1 MERYTSEQALNGI
14 LNILETV
21 VGQGNKN
28 DKKDETSDMIRQLL
42 QGAATAQA
50 AGLGLGQQIEQMANG
65 LDIIKSAGI
74 NDADVDMVAGSIT
87 RLATALNSFSV
98 NNEVRSE
105 GVVQAVSLLRLLG
118 SVEKDTVKN
127 IERLV
132 SLDVDDMKQFNEAMQ
147 WLKAVE
153 FDQAHAKSIG
163 ILISELNSLGGIDK
177 TVISGLKR
185 LQDINPKSFE
195 RLSAALA
202 ELNANTLDRS
212 SVTRVNNAI
221 AVLNALSGITT
232 DTIDAINDIRD
243 LKVSSI
249 ERLNE
254 LVSTLDLSGLKKS
267 DVNQA
272 NLLTDILKA
281 LGSIDE
287 QTLDNL
293 SNLSD
298 INPKSFEHL
307 SAILASLN
315 FKNMPKSSSANT

>member
-1 MERYTSEQALNGI
+1 
-14 LNILETV
+14 
-21 VGQGNKN
+21 
-28 DKKDETSDMIRQLL
+28 MIRQLL

-50 AGLGLGQQIEQMANG
+50 SGLGLGQQIEQMANG

-74 NDADVDMVAGSIT
+74 NDADVDMVSGSIT

-153 FDQAHAKSIG
+153 FDQAHAKSIS
-163 ILISELNSLGGIDK
+163 ILITELNALGGIDK

-185 LQDINPKSFE
+185 LQDVNPKSFE

-212 SVTRVNNAI
+212 AVTRANNAI
-221 AVLNALSGITT
+221 AVLNALAGLTT
-232 DTIDAINDIRD
+232 DTIDAINEIRD

-267 DVNQA
+267 DVN
-272 NLLTDILKA
+272 
-281 LGSIDE
+281 
-287 QTLDNL
+287 
-293 SNLSD
+293 
-298 INPKSFEHL
+298 
-307 SAILASLN
+307 
-315 FKNMPKSSSANT
+315 